1 MSKSHAI
8 AYIRHLGVDHGY
20 EAVHGPASLP
30 FTVDMFSPG
39 DVPRYVY
46 ETFGALHTLTPGNH
60 DADEAYRMLG
70 RSVFPR
76 AENGHG
82 EPFAVAG
89 ESAMKS
95 LLQQYHRAG
104 NLVIFLSNNGISVD
118 RGMRPGLGRERWDVA
133 GPFQVGIV
141 GGLDMPQFA
150 FQSISRSESVQEAL
164 PHFSGDRF
172 QGVVFPGR

>member
-1 MSKSHAI
+1 MSKSHAMS
-8 AYIRHLGVDHGY
+8 YIRHLGVERGY

-30 FTVDMFSPG
+30 FTVDMFSSS

-46 ETFGALHTLTPGNH
+46 ETFGGLHTLTPGNH

-104 NLVIFLSNNGISVD
+104 NLVIFLSNNGISAD

-133 GPFQVGIV
+133 GRFQVGIV
-141 GGLDMPQFA
+141 EGLDMQQLA
-150 FQSISRSESVQEAL
+150 FQSISRSETVQEAL

-172 QGVVFPGR
+172 QGVVFPRQ